1 MSLYYCTCK
10 QYTVE
15 LMETPPIE
23 PQNPVSLD
31 NLLGRGDIWVGQAK
45 RSVAKATI
53 ASGNNEL
60 DKVLAGGWPLGSL
73 LEICQEGSLHAEWSL
88 LASALAN
95 QSGSIFLI
103 DPPFVPFGATL
114 AELGI
119 DLNRLYI
126 VRTSSKALFVSAVVE
141 LAKSSQC
148 GALLAWQPKGILL
161 YAELRKI
168 LLACADGTGIYALF
182 RPSGARKESSPAGL
196 RIIAGIEGRDLTLT
210 VFKQRGMLENHDTVV
225 RLGLSEK
232 VDGHLPLNQLH
243 EIQLPG
249 IPQIA
254 TPAHRLT
261 NVIPLRRR

>member
-1 MSLYYCTCK
+1 
-10 QYTVE
+10 
-15 LMETPPIE
+15 METPPIE

-45 RSVAKATI
+45 RSLAKATV
-53 ASGNNEL
+53 ASGHDEL
-60 DKVLAGGWPLGSL
+60 DRVLTGGWPVGSL
-73 LEICQEGSLHAEWSL
+73 LEVCQEGSLHAEWPL
-88 LASALAN
+88 LGSAIAN

-103 DPPFVPFGATL
+103 DPPLVPFGAAL
-114 AELGI
+114 VELGI

-126 VRTSSKALFVSAVVE
+126 VRTGSKALFVNTVVE

-148 GALLAWQPKGILL
+148 GALLAWQPKGTLL

-182 RPSGARKESSPAGL
+182 RPSGAQKESSPAGL
-196 RIIAGIEGRDLTLT
+196 RMIAGIQGRNLKLT

-225 RLGLSEK
+225 SLGLSEK
-232 VDGHLPLNQLH
+232 LDGHLPLNQLH
-243 EIQLPG
+243 QIQLPG
-249 IPQIA
+249 VPKIV
-254 TPAHRLT
+254 TPAHRFT